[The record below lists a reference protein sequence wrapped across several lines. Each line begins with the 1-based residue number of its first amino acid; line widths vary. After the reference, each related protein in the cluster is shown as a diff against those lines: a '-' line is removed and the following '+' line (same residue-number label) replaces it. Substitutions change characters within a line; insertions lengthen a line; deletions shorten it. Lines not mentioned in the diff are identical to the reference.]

1 MGRVADLGLLVSE
14 KGVCGPLG
22 LIREFEESS
31 LSLRAALE
39 LKQPCRCPLRL
50 RDHFRERVGFPG
62 GFAGGKPCT

>member
-1 MGRVADLGLLVSE
+1 MSRQADRGLLVSE

-22 LIREFEESS
+22 LFREFEESG

-39 LKQPCRCPLRL
+39 LEQPLGGPVRL
-50 RDHFRERVGFPG
+50 GDQFRERVGFPG